1 MPSSDRIAAITGASS
16 GLGATYAR
24 QLAARG
30 WNLLLAARRAGRLE
44 ELKRELESAHGVGV
58 ECLPVDL
65 ADPTQ
70 SEAFGE
76 RLRAEQRLEML
87 VNNAGFGTLGA
98 FHQTDYSRQ
107 VEMVRLHVLATML
120 LTRAAL
126 SGMIPRDRGAIINI
140 SSVAAFARSPGN
152 VSYCATKGWMNDFT
166 EGLRLELDLIH
177 SKVVLQALCPG
188 FTYTEFHDVLGVDRG
203 KVPRRLWMPAEFVVE
218 ESLSALDRR
227 KLIVIPGWK
236 YAAFVA
242 LWTRLPLALR
252 MWLQR
257 KSPHKRT

>member
-1 MPSSDRIAAITGASS
+1 M
-16 GLGATYAR
+16 
-24 QLAARG
+24 
-30 WNLLLAARRAGRLE
+30 LAARRADRLD
-44 ELKRELESAHGVGV
+44 LLRVELESEYGVHV
-58 ECLPVDL
+58 ECRPADL
-65 ADPTQ
+65 ADPSQ
-70 SEAFGE
+70 CESFAG
-76 RLRAEQRLEML
+76 RLRAEPNLELL

-98 FHQTDYSRQ
+98 FHETTYPRQ
-107 VEMVRLHVLATML
+107 EEMVRLHILATML

-126 SGMIPRDRGAIINI
+126 EGMIERNRGAIINV

-166 EGLRLELDLIH
+166 EGLRLELGLIR
-177 SKVVLQALCPG
+177 SNVILQALCPG

-203 KVPRRLWMPAEFVVE
+203 RIPRQLWMPAEFVVA
-218 ESLSALDRR
+218 ESLRGLENGM
-227 KLIVIPGWK
+227 LFVVPGWR

-242 LWTRLPLALR
+242 LWTRLPLRLR